1 MVVPALRY
9 TWAAAILLLTCA
21 LDAPRAGADPF
32 PEKPVKIVIPYP
44 ISGPTDIRGT
54 TRITKTYKL
63 IALNAPPAISDTLAR
78 LAGQAIGAA
87 SRHSVVLERQ
97 PGGVTTR
104 GAKAV
109 ARARPDGYTLLLASN
124 ATMVINPHYFQGVE
138 YEPVRDFVLVAPLA
152 AMPFVLLAGSGVPVD
167 TASRLVQWLKVRP
180 GEVNYGSS
188 GDGSVGHL
196 AGELFRR
203 ATGVNIVHVSYNGGI
218 AALSGLATEQISLV
232 FAALPLALPYVP
244 AGQFRALG
252 ITSRQR
258 FALLPA
264 LPTLVETGL
273 PELEVEAWFGLF
285 GPARM
290 PPSAAAWLN
299 EQVAAQIADNGT
311 RMQLLALGL
320 DPAAGT
326 RSQFATRIHS
336 ETERWAPVLRA
347 SRMPLKEGRD
357 G

>member
-1 MVVPALRY
+1 MLASTLSGLR
-9 TWAAAILLLTCA
+9 A
-21 LDAPRAGADPF
+21 DAEPF
-32 PEKPVKIVIPYP
+32 PEKPVKIVNPYP

-54 TRITKTYKL
+54 SRMTKTYKL
-63 IALNAPPAISDTLAR
+63 IALNAPPSISDTLVR
-78 LAGQAIGAA
+78 LAAGAIGAA
-87 SRHSVVLERQ
+87 SRHQVVLERQ

-109 ARARPDGYTLLLASN
+109 ARSRADGYTLLLASN
-124 ATMVINPHYFQGVE
+124 ATMVINPHYFHGIE
-138 YEPVRDFVLVAPLA
+138 YEPVRDFVLITPLA
-152 AMPFVLLAGSGVPVD
+152 AMPFVLLAGPSVPVA
-167 TASRLVQWLKVRP
+167 TVSRLGDWLKVRP

-203 ATGVNIVHVSYNGGI
+203 AIGVNIVHVPYNGGI
-218 AALSGLATEQISLV
+218 AALSGLATEQVSLM

-252 ITSRQR
+252 IASRQR
-258 FALLPA
+258 FALLPL
-264 LPTLVETGL
+264 LPTLVESGL
-273 PELEVEAWFGLF
+273 PGFEVEAWFGLF
-285 GPARM
+285 GPALM

-299 EQVAAQIADNGT
+299 EHVAAHVADNGT

-320 DPAAGT
+320 DPAAGM
-326 RSQFATRIHS
+326 RSQYATRMHS
-336 ETERWAPVLRA
+336 ETERWGPVLRA